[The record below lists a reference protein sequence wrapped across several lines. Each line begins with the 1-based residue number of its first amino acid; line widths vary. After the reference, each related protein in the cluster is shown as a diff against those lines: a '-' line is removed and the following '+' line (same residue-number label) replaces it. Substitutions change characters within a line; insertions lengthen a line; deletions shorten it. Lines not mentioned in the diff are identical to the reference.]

1 MGQTEKVTQA
11 SSGVNRQNFIGF
23 SGAAVLMAPD
33 GLSAV
38 SEQLTV
44 EQFKQWHEE
53 GARFKA
59 VTPAPDLKLTG
70 EI

>member
-1 MGQTEKVTQA
+1 MTQA
-11 SSGVNRQNFIGF
+11 SSGVNRQSFIGF
-23 SGAAVLMAPD
+23 SGAAVLMVPD

-38 SEQLTV
+38 SDQLTV